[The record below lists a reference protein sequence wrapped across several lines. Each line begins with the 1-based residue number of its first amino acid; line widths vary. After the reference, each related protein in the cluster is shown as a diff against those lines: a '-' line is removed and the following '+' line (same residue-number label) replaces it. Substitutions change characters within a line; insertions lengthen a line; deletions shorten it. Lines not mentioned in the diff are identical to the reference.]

1 MYSVLLCRGGG
12 DDSKSEPF
20 LIDVV
25 ASEERGVSLTESPA
39 DNVVTRNQRRTT
51 IEELETSLRSG
62 KSPYTPMSDDS
73 KDVTQN
79 RDSRKRR
86 DNTFDGSSGANYLPP
101 AFQAAMQFEREDDCD
116 DGDT

>member
-1 MYSVLLCRGGG
+1 
-12 DDSKSEPF
+12 
-20 LIDVV
+20 
-25 ASEERGVSLTESPA
+25 
-39 DNVVTRNQRRTT
+39 
-51 IEELETSLRSG
+51 
-62 KSPYTPMSDDS
+62 MSDDS

-116 DGDT
+116 DGET